1 MELEKTYTVKIRS
14 GQIWKFKYNLKGIL
28 IHFEVMEGDL
38 SDKQEKFLYVNGKFP
53 WKEIHLKDWEKRYPP
68 TVVEVTDFDLSFDNF
83 WNRYNLKV
91 KKELSEKAWNKLPD
105 ADKIKCFI
113 RLKKYNQFL
122 ASSGQAKAHL
132 VTWLNQKRFND
143 ED

>member
-1 MELEKTYTVKIRS
+1 MERTYTVKIRS
-14 GQIWKFKYNLKGIL
+14 GQIWKFKYNLNGIL

-38 SDKQEKFLYVNGKFP
+38 SEKQEKFLYVNGKFP

-68 TVVEVTDFDLSFDNF
+68 TVVEVTDFDLSFENF
-83 WNRYNLKV
+83 WNRYGLKV
-91 KKELSEKAWNKLPD
+91 KKEPSEKAWNKLTD

-132 VTWLNQKRFND
+132 VTWISQKRFND